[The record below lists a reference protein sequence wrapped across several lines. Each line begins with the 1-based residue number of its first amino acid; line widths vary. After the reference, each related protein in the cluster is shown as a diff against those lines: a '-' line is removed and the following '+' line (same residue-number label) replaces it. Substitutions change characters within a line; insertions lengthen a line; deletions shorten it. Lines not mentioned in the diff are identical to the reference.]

1 MAKYEKTWAETLF
14 DASYES
20 RYVDSLVDLAAG
32 ANDPSLAFETKTH
45 HMCADLAEIVTSYL
59 FATGQGHIMDFD
71 PTAMDAILRS
81 DLPKDTG
88 ESFELSSSR
97 PYDAMLFPVPDE
109 FKDIFYGSTITSNRA
124 VCGVFEQDLS
134 AFPYEVQQIW
144 KSLKPFLQDYP
155 NDYIW
160 QNYIPTRDALM
171 HGRDGSIEDKEELF
185 KAISKLYL
193 YVCAVNRDI
202 ETVYVPKKELTVK
215 KARRRNISLNERHL
229 LGGTVGA
236 DLRSRIVTQ
245 GEGTSAA
252 TGRTVRPHVRRAHF
266 HTFLTGPMDGPRD
279 AVVKWI
285 PPILVNAKKEGMENA
300 WHAVQGLDAAK
311 EAQKMRPKA
320 VRGDSGIKQ

>member
-1 MAKYEKTWAETLF
+1 MAKYEKTFAETLLS
-14 DASYES
+14 ASYEHG
-20 RYVDSLVDLAAG
+20 YADSYLEMACILSDEGRPIEDKFHSLLAVIAEM
-32 ANDPSLAFETKTH
+32 AITH
-45 HMCADLAEIVTSYL
+45 L

-71 PTAMDAILRS
+71 PTAMDAILKS
-81 DLPKDTG
+81 DLPEDT
-88 ESFELSSSR
+88 EDSFVLSSAR
-97 PYDAMLFPVPDE
+97 PYEAMLFPVPDE
-109 FKDIFYGSTITSNRA
+109 FKDIYSATIIISNRA
-124 VCGVFEQDLS
+124 VRDFLEFHSSKV
-134 AFPYEVQQIW
+134 PYKI
-144 KSLKPFLQDYP
+144 KPFRGVLAQCLLEYP
-155 NDYIW
+155 DDYIW
-160 QNYIPTRDALM
+160 QSYIPSKEGLAHGQDASM
-171 HGRDGSIEDKEELF
+171 EDKEKLF
-185 KAISKLYL
+185 RATSKLYL

-202 ETVYVPKKELTVK
+202 ETVYVPKKELTIK

-300 WHAVQGLDAAK
+300 RHAVQGLDDAK

-320 VRGDSGIKQ
+320 VRGGSGIKQ